1 MTLPSDA
8 SMPRARIL
16 VVDDE
21 EPLRQTMMVI
31 LGREYEVLTAADARE
46 AQRILDEHPVDLV
59 LTDERMPGVR
69 GTDLLARIRERD
81 PDIVRIVLTAYNE
94 PDAMLRAI
102 NEGEVLR
109 FLLKPCNPTVLRQEI
124 SEALERRRLAREN
137 RHLLEELALRNR
149 HLEYT
154 LRELSA
160 ARESLVRA
168 EKLALAGRLA
178 SGFAHDIRN
187 YLTAVVGLAGLAD
200 LGPAGGTV
208 RRLLDQAVH
217 GIHELS
223 SELMMVA
230 EGRPLSYPLERAD
243 LAEVVRGFVND
254 MRGGTIDQTRRLE
267 LDPSVSLICEVAPRK
282 LWRVLW
288 NLLQNAVEATED
300 GSRITFRS
308 FSLGSEAC
316 IEVEDSG
323 RGMPEEVRA
332 RVFEPFFSTRSAGT
346 GLGLEICRI
355 IVQGHGGT
363 IECESAEGVGTTF
376 RIKLPLATS

>member
-1 MTLPSDA
+1 MTPPPPP

-31 LGREYEVLTAADARE
+31 LGREYEVLTAADASE

-109 FLLKPCNPTVLRQEI
+109 FLLKPCNPAVLRQEI

-154 LRELSA
+154 LRELNT

-200 LGPAGGTV
+200 LGPAGSTV

-230 EGRPLSYPLERAD
+230 EGRPLSYQLERAD

-254 MRGGTIDQTRRLE
+254 MRGGTIDQTRRLDLE
-267 LDPSVSLICEVAPRK
+267 PSVSLPCEVAPRK

-288 NLLQNAVEATED
+288 NLLQNAVDATEE
-300 GSRITFRS
+300 GGRISFRS
-308 FSLGSEAC
+308 FVLGSQAC
-316 IEVEDSG
+316 VEVEDTG
-323 RGMPEEVRA
+323 RGMPAEVRA

-355 IVQGHGGT
+355 IIEGHGGT

-376 RIKLPLATS
+376 RIKIPLALS

>member
-46 AQRILDEHPVDLV
+46 AQQILDEHPVDLV

-154 LRELSA
+154 LRELNT

-230 EGRPLSYPLERAD
+230 EGRPLSYQLERAD

-267 LDPSVSLICEVAPRK
+267 LDPSVSLVCEVAPRK

-288 NLLQNAVEATED
+288 NLLQNAVDATED

-308 FSLGSEAC
+308 FTLGSQAC
-316 IEVEDSG
+316 IEVEDTG
-323 RGMPEEVRA
+323 RGMPEDVRA

-376 RIKLPLATS
+376 RIKIPLATS

>member
-1 MTLPSDA
+1 MTATAEPGL
-8 SMPRARIL
+8 PRARIL

-31 LGREYEVLTAADARE
+31 LGREYEVLTAADANE
-46 AQRILDEHPVDLV
+46 AQAILDEHPVDLV

-69 GTDLLARIRERD
+69 GTDLLARVRERD

-109 FLLKPCNPTVLRQEI
+109 FLLKPCNPAVLRQEI

-154 LRELSA
+154 INELNV

-217 GIHELS
+217 GIHDLS

-230 EGRPLSYPLERAD
+230 DGRPLAYQLERGD
-243 LAEVVRGFVND
+243 LAELVRGFVND
-254 MRGGTIDQTRRLE
+254 MRGGTIDQTRQLE
-267 LDPSVSLICEVAPRK
+267 IEPSVSLPCEVAPRK

-300 GSRITFRS
+300 GARISFRTFA
-308 FSLGSEAC
+308 LDGYAC
-316 IEVEDSG
+316 AELEDSG
-323 RGMPEEVRA
+323 RGMPAAVRA
-332 RVFEPFFSTRSAGT
+332 RIFEPFFTTRSAGT

-355 IVQGHGGT
+355 IVDGHHGH
-363 IECESAEGVGTTF
+363 IECDSTEGVGTTF
-376 RIKLPLATS
+376 RIKLPLVAS